1 MFKSRWGALLF
12 VCLTA
17 FGAANLIGGED
28 DQGVLLDAANEL
40 TQSRDEFGNHKQE
53 FSQPDTRPV
62 LDAGSVGQ
70 STLGEDPAW
79 GGVPDDDLID
89 DARGFDPVPDIN
101 PTPELDRAQEQ
112 GDVVIYIDKD

>member
-40 TQSRDEFGNHKQE
+40 TRAKGELGNHQQE
-53 FSQPDTRPV
+53 FSRP
-62 LDAGSVGQ
+62 DAGDSGRS
-70 STLGEDPAW
+70 STEEDLAGEF
-79 GGVPDDDLID
+79 VPDDDLID
-89 DARGFDPVPDIN
+89 EALGFDPLPDID
-101 PTPELDRAQEQ
+101 PTPELDRAKEE